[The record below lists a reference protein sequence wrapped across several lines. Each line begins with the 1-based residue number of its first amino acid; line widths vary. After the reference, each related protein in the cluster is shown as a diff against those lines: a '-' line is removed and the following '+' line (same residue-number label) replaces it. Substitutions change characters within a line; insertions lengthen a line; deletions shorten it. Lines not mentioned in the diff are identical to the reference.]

1 MSKFTIKKE
10 EAVEAEVPAVE
21 LPKEVKPNFTRVLLG
36 TYWDPQTGEWK
47 FASVKFDPLTMQVS
61 EVKEERVGGDHH
73 VMMEQLHVKQI
84 RLNFFEKDPVSE

>member
-36 TYWDPQTGEWK
+36 TYWDPQTGEWMYAK
-47 FASVKFDPLTMQVS
+47 AKFDPITMQTS
-61 EVKEERVGGDHH
+61 EITTERVAGDSL
-73 VMMEQLHVKQI
+73 VMMDGLYIKQI
-84 RLNFFEKDPVSE
+84 QCNFYEKEPVRE